1 MDSVVHSQ
9 SSGDIK
15 QNQQVGIEATQ
26 SHIESGEVDMPPA
39 MIRQSSA
46 AAAVSASSSSSST
59 VLGGVWNLIGRA
71 YSSVTSYVPYTNSYR
86 VELFKRAKDAEIN
99 LLRNS
104 LGFYKGE
111 KSVDGDSFDVN
122 VSADG
127 SIGSSNQVQSPRY
140 KYNPDVQA
148 WTELVDIGNDVK
160 VNTFV
165 MENNKFSSYQDN
177 QKRHLV
183 LTHGYGSGLGMYYRM
198 FPYLSFAPD
207 YYKVYSFDLLGMGLS
222 SRVALPPKVCKSK
235 SEVQK
240 SVEQDLDE
248 NLRDFDMDDV
258 QKVEKYFVDS
268 MEKWRVSMGIDK
280 MVLGGHSL
288 GGYLVS
294 CYASQYPQHVEKL
307 LLISPAGMNARL
319 DFSKQIDSFSFTRR
333 SVIKTVITLWDWNLT
348 PQSVVRMGGSLFGER
363 LVRGYVQNRFSTNVD
378 TNAVK
383 GEDGSIGDLASQSST
398 TTNLETI
405 QDDDPARL
413 SKGEM
418 EDLIKYIHGMSSL
431 EGSGEF
437 ALSRLLFPGGWAKR
451 VLTMSPTYKA
461 DPIKYGEP
469 AVPLPVEAFQNS
481 LLNLVSQQH
490 QIPIVFYFGQ
500 FDFMDKSTP
509 SRMIELSRRSRDE
522 SKKLFHDG
530 SDVVVVPDCG
540 HQLIVQNPEYLCKD
554 ILKRLSD

>member
-1 MDSVVHSQ
+1 MDSAVHSQ

-15 QNQQVGIEATQ
+15 QNQQVGIEADQ
-26 SHIESGEVDMPPA
+26 LHIESGEVDMPPA

-111 KSVDGDSFDVN
+111 KSVDGDQFDVN

-127 SIGSSNQVQSPRY
+127 SNGSNNQVQSPRY

-160 VNTFV
+160 INTFV
-165 MENNKFSSYQDN
+165 MENKKYNSHQDD
-177 QKRHLV
+177 QKKHLV

-207 YYKVYSFDLLGMGLS
+207 NYKVYSFDLLGMGLS

-235 SEVQK
+235 SEVQN

-363 LVRGYVQNRFSTNVD
+363 LVRGYVHNRFSTNVD
-378 TNAVK
+378 TNAIK
-383 GEDGSIGDLASQSST
+383 GEDGSSSDQLSQSST
-398 TTNLETI
+398 TNLETM
-405 QDDDPARL
+405 QYDDPARL

-451 VLTMSPTYKA
+451 VLTMSPMYKA

>member
-1 MDSVVHSQ
+1 MDSSVHSQ

-15 QNQQVGIEATQ
+15 QNQQVGIEADQ
-26 SHIESGEVDMPPA
+26 SHIQSGEVDMPPA

-46 AAAVSASSSSSST
+46 AVSSSSSST

-127 SIGSSNQVQSPRY
+127 SIGSNNQVQSPRY

-160 VNTFV
+160 INTFV
-165 MENNKFSSYQDN
+165 MENNKYSSYQDI
-177 QKRHLV
+177 QKKHLV

-207 YYKVYSFDLLGMGLS
+207 NYKVYSFDLLGMGLS

-235 SEVQK
+235 SEVQN

-383 GEDGSIGDLASQSST
+383 GEDGSSGDQLSQSST
-398 TTNLETI
+398 TNIETM

-481 LLNLVSQQH
+481 LLNRVSQQH

-509 SRMIELSRRSRDE
+509 SRMIELSRKSRNE
-522 SKKLFHDG
+522 SNKLFHDG